1 MLLSAG
7 HRGCGAQAPGRRRSQ
22 AGRLGR
28 LAPDRLQLPIDAQL
42 HPPDRQEIDLGLG
55 PAGLDLLADP
65 ELPLPDAGNC
75 RLGDGELDAPV
86 YSWPSPRF
94 TSITENM
101 LGGVIFQGKA
111 KSVGKPRIAH
121 GFLANARAPKHAKSK
136 LERRRR
142 RETRPRGSP
151 TKNRVPGPGN
161 GASRYAAACA
171 LLGPMTVN
179 NMGASCR
186 AFPAAILISC
196 SESSS
201 PD

>member
-1 MLLSAG
+1 MAAAR
-7 HRGCGAQAPGRRRSQ
+7 RGAMPRRSRSGCSGGF
-22 AGRLGR
+22 AT
-28 LAPDRLQLPIDAQL
+28 DRLQFPIDAQL
-42 HPPDRQEIDLGLG
+42 HPPDRQQIDLGLG

-121 GFLANARAPKHAKSK
+121 GYRANARAPEHTKSK
-136 LERRRR
+136 FERRRPPSVGA
-142 RETRPRGSP
+142 RPHARGSP
-151 TKNRVPGPGN
+151 AKNRVPEMGK
-161 GASRYAAACA
+161 GAFRNAAACA
-171 LLGPMTVN
+171 LLGPMRLS
-179 NMGASCR
+179 NMDASCR